1 MELGIHGSTE
11 SKNTLMIWY
20 ESKYLR
26 SPPHAAS
33 LIIVFIQI
41 SDEEFQ
47 TAQSVFQF
55 NTPLTKEA
63 FLYRKLFS
71 RYFHSYEKGSA
82 CEETVKPW
90 IPKKEWGC
98 AADPSGRA
106 QITHQDKY

>member
-1 MELGIHGSTE
+1 MVREIFC
-11 SKNTLMIWY
+11 
-20 ESKYLR
+20 

-71 RYFHSYEKGSA
+71 KYFHSYDKGSA

-106 QITHQDKY
+106 QIAHQDKY